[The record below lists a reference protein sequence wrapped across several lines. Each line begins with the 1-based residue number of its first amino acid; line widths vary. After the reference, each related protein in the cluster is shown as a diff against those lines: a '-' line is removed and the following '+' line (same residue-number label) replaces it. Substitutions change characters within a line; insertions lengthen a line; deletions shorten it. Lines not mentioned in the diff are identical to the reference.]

1 MAGRQHS
8 IDKLLRLTPEEAKV
22 LAIKAKEAGMSE
34 SAYLRLLIDQK
45 PNDYPEIRKM
55 LKELINEVN
64 RIGVN
69 INQIT
74 YNNNTEL
81 YSKEDKDSLTA
92 YMRKLNLEV
101 KKVVEQIGN
110 QQDTIYERLW
120 FWFSWQTLK
129 NST

>member
-22 LAIKAKEAGMSE
+22 LAIKAKDAGLSE
-34 SAYLRLLIDQK
+34 SAYLRLLINQK

-55 LKELINEVN
+55 LKVLINEVN

-81 YSKEDKDSLTA
+81 YSKEDKENLTA

-110 QQDTIYERLW
+110 
-120 FWFSWQTLK
+120 
-129 NST
+129 

>member
-1 MAGRQHS
+1 MEGQGDSMVGRQHS
-8 IDKLLRLTPEEAKV
+8 IDKLLRMTPEEAK
-22 LAIKAKEAGMSE
+22 LLSQKATEAGLSE

-45 PNDYPEIRKM
+45 PNDYPEIRKL

-74 YNNNTEL
+74 LHHNTEL
-81 YSKEDKDSLTA
+81 YSKDDKENLTA

-101 KKVVEQIGN
+101 KKVVEQIG
-110 QQDTIYERLW
+110 D
-120 FWFSWQTLK
+120 
-129 NST
+129 